1 MKNLLYIFILI
12 GEFVFI
18 SCANHSNKAEEN
30 YSIEK
35 SEELLD

>member
-12 GEFVFI
+12 GELVFI